1 MPNLVGIGNS
11 QVPTN
16 AMLGGLAYQDPA
28 HANLTEVEIEN
39 IAAIKAKTADTAVDV
54 FVYDTR
60 KDSDGGAWRKR
71 TSHTSWYNEGAGPH
85 RGARK
90 EFPAVAVI
98 VASSSALTI
107 YDADDSNCSMW
118 MEIVKDN
125 DMWLKHTTSGPNS
138 VVAMNGN
145 VVSCGA
151 GGAGRLSVIN
161 FVSDNGYV
169 TEAGYTYRHIW
180 IATRNSTGVGGA
192 DANDTVNPRHIVSI
206 DCNDVAITVLPN
218 APIDIDT
225 GLPIPTI
232 AVATAGGV
240 SVIKDDGSV
249 VDITSGTI
257 IHHEPRSVAFL
268 GTRLLWTEGNNYD
281 LQDRGFLNASVPTA
295 DIVLPHGGALPSGYI
310 GYGIGKGASTIFN
323 NFSLLLPLNNEVST
337 PSRERKFQISGPDD
351 TIVLGCKHAVNGGL
365 ELIHQ
370 DVNSPSN
377 GMVATATT
385 SYNTGWMHGDCK
397 LAVLSDT
404 DDTNITGDNRVT
416 NGSFSNGTTGWT
428 AANAS
433 ISVTDFVLKVDD
445 SSNAGADSQAYRS
458 VTGLTVGKVY
468 YVGVRHKSSTQ
479 HRLWIG
485 TGSGPLNSGTQNVI
499 SATYTSSYATSFRND
514 YYSFTAT
521 TTSVTIALQVDG
533 AGIAYYNW
541 AYINEGRQLDL
552 SAGGDIS
559 HLQVS
564 NAITKEPVATGAD
577 LVSYSGYTYNNYLHT
592 YTTAPGT
599 GDFSV
604 TAWIKPGTNGSGTGS
619 YLHLFQL
626 GTPTTGGQSRST
638 GFTLKMVTTG
648 SGGYSPYFYNA
659 DGGTSRGT
667 YDVNN
672 RIPLGIWSQLI
683 GMRRDGTAYIY
694 VNGELMQ
701 AGNSWGTN
709 LTDTYVGIFRAPG
722 FTGESG
728 GDAKVAL
735 LRYST
740 TAPTDE
746 QIKKMYNDE
755 KQLFQENAKCT
766 LYGSSSAVTAIAYDD
781 SNDTVH
787 VGTSSGRSDFRGLNR
802 INNTT
807 TAVTTA
813 ISASNELIAEQ

>member
-16 AMLGGLAYQDPA
+16 AMLGGLAYQDPS

-71 TSHTSWYNEGAGPH
+71 TQHTSWYNEGVSKT

-107 YDADDSNCSMW
+107 YDADDPNLSMW
-118 MEIVKDN
+118 MIFTSSN
-125 DMWLKHTTSGPNS
+125 TTWLKHTTSGPNS
-138 VVAMNGN
+138 VVAMNGI

-180 IATRNSTGVGGA
+180 IATRNSTAVGPT
-192 DANDTVNPRHIVSI
+192 DTTNPLHIVNI

-240 SVIKDDGSV
+240 SVIRDNETV

-281 LQDRGFLNASVPTA
+281 LQDRVYLNAEVPSV
-295 DIVLPHGGALPSGYI
+295 DIVLPHTGALPSGYI
-310 GYGIGKGASTIFN
+310 GYGIGKGATNIFN
-323 NFSLLLPLNNEVST
+323 NLSLNTTLNNEVST
-337 PSRERKFQISGPDD
+337 PARERKFQIPGPDD

-397 LAVLSDT
+397 GAYLSDT
-404 DDTNITGDNRVT
+404 DDTNMVSATANLLGSFGT
-416 NGSFSNGTTGWT
+416 FASASGWTLSGAGSFSISGGKLNSDGTSGASFAQRAQTPAIIRSHFTYTVKLVVTRTSGTLAVRVGNGSYSSTISSSGTYRLSVKAGLTPTETLLLYSQNFNGT
-428 AANAS
+428 
-433 ISVTDFVLKVDD
+433 IDD
-445 SSNAGADSQAYRS
+445 VEIYIEDQDRSSND
-458 VTGLTVGKVY
+458 TGLQFY
-468 YVGVRHKSSTQ
+468 
-479 HRLWIG
+479 
-485 TGSGPLNSGTQNVI
+485 
-499 SATYTSSYATSFRND
+499 
-514 YYSFTAT
+514 
-521 TTSVTIALQVDG
+521 
-533 AGIAYYNW
+533 
-541 AYINEGRQLDL
+541 
-552 SAGGDIS
+552 
-559 HLQVS
+559 S
-564 NAITKEPVATGAD
+564 NATMTKEPVATGAD
-577 LVSYSGYTYNNYLHT
+577 LVSYSGYTFNNYFET
-592 YTTAPGT
+592 TTTAPGT
-599 GDFSV
+599 GDFSI
-604 TAWIKPGTNGSGTGS
+604 TTWIKPGTNGSGTGN
-619 YLHLFQL
+619 YLHLFNL
-626 GTPTTGGQSRST
+626 STTTTGGQSRGA
-638 GFTLKMVTTG
+638 GFVLKMVTNG

-659 DGGTSRGT
+659 DGGTNQGT
-667 YDVNN
+667 YDANN
-672 RIPLGIWSQLI
+672 RIPLGEWSQLI
-683 GMRRDGTAYIY
+683 GMRRGGTAYIY
-694 VNGELMQ
+694 LNGRVLK
-701 AGNSWGTN
+701 AGNAWTTN
-709 LTDTYVGIFRAPG
+709 LTDTYLSLFRAPG
-722 FTGESG
+722 FASEVG

-735 LRYST
+735 LRYSLS
-740 TAPTDE
+740 APTDV
-746 QIKKMYNDE
+746 QIKKMYDDE
-755 KQLFQENAKCT
+755 KYLFQENAKCT
-766 LYGSSSAVTAIAYDD
+766 LYGTSSAVKAIAYDD
-781 SNDTVH
+781 SNDIVYA
-787 VGTSSGRSDFRGLNR
+787 GTSSGRSDFVGLNR

-813 ISASNELIAEQ
+813 ISASNELVVEQ